1 MNKEYI
7 NNLETGKIE
16 LHFTKEEYQNLS
28 EDLKKELKSNYLFS
42 RYANAWVSRSKNN
55 HYYALKVAEKLGF
68 TQEKIQGE
76 RLTYEE
82 ELNRKAER
90 AERKIERYEEYSINA
105 EKRGEQLQSE
115 FNSLRGDIAFITQP
129 IIRGHKGSESFAN
142 RRNKIMNRYTKGFEE
157 YRKSDYFKEKMR
169 SAQNTANKTQ
179 LNDRIYLS
187 NRIKECKAIIKKY
200 ESYIVNAEEKLNNGD
215 VEAEKRIEKYLSE
228 LEYQMDKQAFMENCL
243 DNLGGIFSKE
253 NIKEGYLINARH
265 GWMKVKKVNTK
276 TVMAEFIENNGLL
289 GMTSKVEFAEIKE
302 IKIPS
307 DYKEEKDNI
316 VNPYKVNDILVQYNA
331 GGHWIIGAY
340 QVIKT
345 TQKGVTL
352 QKINIDNDNKP
363 IKDGFKIDKP
373 FMKKIVKSNYRDF
386 IGVYMDGWQLYL
398 YEKESIAI

>member
-1 MNKEYI
+1 MSKEYI

-16 LHFTKEEYQNLS
+16 LHFTKEEYQSLS
-28 EDLKKELKSNYLFS
+28 DDLKKELKSNYLFS
-42 RYANAWVSRSKNN
+42 RYANAWVSRAKNN
-55 HYYALKVAEKLGF
+55 HYWALKVAEKLGF

-82 ELNRKAER
+82 ELNRKVEKAER
-90 AERKIERYEEYSINA
+90 RVERYEEYSQNA

-142 RRNKIMNRYTKGFEE
+142 RRNRIMNRYAKGFEE
-157 YRKSDYFKEKMR
+157 YRKSDYFKEKME

-200 ESYIVNAEEKLNNGD
+200 EGYIVVAEEKLNNGE
-215 VEAEKRIEKYLSE
+215 VEAQQRIEKYLSE

-243 DNLGGIFSKE
+243 DNLGGVFSKE

-276 TVMAEFIENNGLL
+276 TVVAEYIENNRLKGIA
-289 GMTSKVEFAEIKE
+289 SKVEYAEIKE
-302 IKIPS
+302 IQIPS
-307 DYKEEKDNI
+307 DFKEEKEII
-316 VNPYKVNDILVQYNA
+316 VNPYKVNDILVEYNIM
-331 GGHWIIGAY
+331 GSRIIEAY
-340 QVIKT
+340 QVIKVT
-345 TQKGVTL
+345 DKTVTL
-352 QKINIDNDNKP
+352 QEVNLDNDNNPIMDGFTLSKP
-363 IKDGFKIDKP
+363 IR
-373 FMKKIVKSNYRDF
+373 KKMLGQIMMVILVF
-386 IGVYMDGWQLYL
+386 T
-398 YEKESIAI
+398 